1 MAITFHTED
10 CDYKIKRRRDIS
22 SWIRSAAQEEGY
34 KTGDIAVVLCSD
46 EHILKI
52 NNEYLQ
58 HNYYTDIITFDYSE
72 NGTISGDL
80 IISIDTVKSN
90 AVTFGAEFI
99 DELHRVIIH
108 GIMHLC
114 GYKDKSDADAKTMR
128 TKENYYLSKFSK
140 A

>member
-10 CDYKIKRRRDIS
+10 CNYNLKRRRDIS

-90 AVTFGAEFI
+90 AVKFGAEFI

-114 GYKDKSDADAKTMR
+114 GYKDKNEADAKTMR
-128 TKENYYLSKFSK
+128 AKENYYLSKFNK